1 MNSTKKLLSVSEY
14 AKKKGQTV
22 QAIYKQVKENRVKS
36 IKVGKVILI
45 EDEQ

>member
-1 MNSTKKLLSVSEY
+1 MKNQKLMSVKDY

-36 IKVGKVILI
+36 VKIGKVILI
-45 EDEQ
+45 EDE